1 MTKIVSQARIIHERF
16 CYNRRSAATTS
27 LRPRGSPLGPSPY
40 RKSTTRVLTA
50 QRVGLA
56 ARLCDFATNRR
67 ELCGLAMALCLVLF
81 HSVAEAVPYDRPKLQ
96 LPEPRG
102 YVSDHAQA
110 IEGDWKERIRSV
122 CQDLERKTGVEMV
135 VVTVSTIKP
144 FGSVN
149 EYATALYGKWGIGST
164 QQEHGV
170 LVLVAVQERQAA
182 ITLGRQMLPVITPTV
197 MNQVG
202 HEYLQP
208 SIELG
213 HFGEGLYRTVVAL
226 AAPAQNVRVGTLSKT
241 HFKGVG
247 FWITLFTSIGAISF
261 FWWIS
266 RPDLRHPYRRIQ
278 KGEYWGTGQGGFGGD
293 FGGFGGGTSGDGW
306 R

>member
-1 MTKIVSQARIIHERF
+1 MKRWFVPFMLLLS
-16 CYNRRSAATTS
+16 
-27 LRPRGSPLGPSPY
+27 
-40 RKSTTRVLTA
+40 
-50 QRVGLA
+50 VG
-56 ARLCDFATNRR
+56 N
-67 ELCGLAMALCLVLF
+67 V
-81 HSVAEAVPYDRPKLQ
+81 EAISYDRPKIQ

-102 YVSDHAQA
+102 YVSDHAQVLDR
-110 IEGDWKERIRSV
+110 DWKERIRSV

-135 VVTVSTIKP
+135 VVTVQSIKP
-144 FGSVN
+144 FGSAN
-149 EYATALYGKWGIGST
+149 EYATAIYEKWGIGST

-182 ITLGRQMLPVITPTV
+182 MTLGRQMLPLITPAV

-202 HEYLQP
+202 GEYLHP
-208 SIELG
+208 SIDRG
-213 HFGEGLYRTVVAL
+213 HFGEGLYRAVVAL
-226 AAPAQNVRVGTLSKT
+226 TSKSQDVRVGSLKRT

-247 FWITLFTSIGAISF
+247 FWITLFTSLGALFF

-278 KGEYWGTGQGGFGGD
+278 QGEYWGTGQGGFGGNW
-293 FGGFGGGTSGDGW
+293 GGFEGGTSGEGF

>member
-1 MTKIVSQARIIHERF
+1 MTKLVRIVLVGCLLFVA
-16 CYNRRSAATTS
+16 
-27 LRPRGSPLGPSPY
+27 G
-40 RKSTTRVLTA
+40 TA
-50 QRVGLA
+50 Q
-56 ARLCDFATNRR
+56 
-67 ELCGLAMALCLVLF
+67 
-81 HSVAEAVPYDRPKLQ
+81 AVPYDRPKIQ

-102 YVSDHAQA
+102 YVSDHAQVVNA
-110 IEGDWKERIRSV
+110 EWKERIRSV
-122 CQDLERKTGVEMV
+122 CQDLERKTGVEMI
-135 VVTVSTIKP
+135 VVTVPNIKP
-144 FGSVN
+144 FGTVN
-149 EYATALYGKWGIGST
+149 EYATAIYAKWGIGSA

-170 LVLVAVQERQAA
+170 MVLIAVEERQAA

-202 HEYLQP
+202 HEHLQP
-208 SIELG
+208 FIDRG
-213 HFGEGLYRTVVAL
+213 QFGEGLYRTVVSL
-226 AAPAQNVRVGTLSKT
+226 AAPAQEIRVGTLSKT

-278 KGEYWGTGQGGFGGD
+278 KGEYWGTGQGGFGGN
-293 FGGFGGGTSGDGW
+293 FGGFGGGTGQDGW